1 MCLRKIRSVRKEVG
15 KLERDLEKLFFE
27 AYDISPVIERY
38 RCGTIT
44 GFCENPDL
52 CCRDCGLSTRID
64 NKRLLTPENLLN
76 LISLF
81 GKDQYYFQI
90 CQSDFGKVQ
99 TSISWIDFDKM
110 KRVIRIGVGKDL
122 KESLLELFTDY
133 TIKKIFYE
141 KVRTELMC
149 R

>member
-1 MCLRKIRSVRKEVG
+1 M
-15 KLERDLEKLFFE
+15 ERDLEKLFFE

-90 CQSDFGKVQ
+90 CQSDFGRVE
-99 TSISWIDFDKM
+99 TSITWIDFDKSGNM
-110 KRVIRIGVGKDL
+110 ERRVRLGYGDDL
-122 KESLLELFTDY
+122 KQSLCDLFTDY

-141 KVRTELMC
+141 KVRSLFKEI
-149 R
+149 

>member
-1 MCLRKIRSVRKEVG
+1 M
-15 KLERDLEKLFFE
+15 ERDLEKLFFE

-81 GKDQYYFQI
+81 GKDQYHFHI
-90 CQSDFGKVQ
+90 CQSDFGRVE
-99 TSISWIDFDKM
+99 TSITWIDFDKSSNM
-110 KRVIRIGVGKDL
+110 ERRVRLGYGDDL
-122 KESLLELFTDY
+122 KQSLCDLFTDY

-141 KVRTELMC
+141 KVRSLFEEI
-149 R
+149 